1 MICSGVQVI
10 LYQPVPYPRCSNT
23 SLEPNLDRIRLLN
36 LPTYRWPT
44 CHRGDQRQRRRLPST
59 LFDPPSTFRRPI
71 QQSTPLIHCNQRA
84 SLSPP
89 TCTIKFQI
97 RGEVE
102 RLNRELGAQVS
113 KLEVLTSIP
122 MSIFRR
128 PKMEVGT
135 GGRLDVTNAILD
147 EAVVVPA
154 VTSTDL
160 DHRRFLG
167 DTVAEVARR
176 GPRRLLGTPYWG
188 MISKVIFSELCC

>member
-1 MICSGVQVI
+1 
-10 LYQPVPYPRCSNT
+10 
-23 SLEPNLDRIRLLN
+23 
-36 LPTYRWPT
+36 
-44 CHRGDQRQRRRLPST
+44 
-59 LFDPPSTFRRPI
+59 
-71 QQSTPLIHCNQRA
+71 
-84 SLSPP
+84 
-89 TCTIKFQI
+89 
-97 RGEVE
+97 
-102 RLNRELGAQVS
+102 
-113 KLEVLTSIP
+113 
-122 MSIFRR
+122 
-128 PKMEVGT
+128 MEVGT